1 MTLIIGASGRARHGK
16 TDFCEA
22 IQEYVT
28 KCEFRTAKLY
38 DIGSMIRVWCIATG
52 RLPQVERKDMTR
64 EQLQILIDGGKIRRQ
79 LSGDNNIWMQ
89 DLMQQIKTDNVHV
102 ALIPNIRYRF
112 EAQTI
117 QAAGGYNVRMRR
129 LNKDGSTF
137 ISEDRPPND
146 ITETDTEFWPA
157 DAYLT
162 TVEGQ
167 VGLIPSLAVV
177 VYRYLRQDPKAER
190 NHV

>member
-1 MTLIIGASGRARHGK
+1 MTLIIGACGRARHGK

-22 IQEYVT
+22 IRDY
-28 KCEFRTAKLY
+28 CLRIPYSAKLY
-38 DIGSMIRVWCIATG
+38 DIGDMIRRWCIATG

-64 EQLQILIDGGKIRRQ
+64 EQLQVLIDGGKIRRG
-79 LSGDNNIWMQ
+79 LEGNNIWML
-89 DLMQQIKTDNVHV
+89 DLMQQIEKDSFDV
-102 ALIPNIRYRF
+102 ALVPNIRYQF

-129 LNKDGSTF
+129 LNLDGSTF

-146 ITETDTEFWPA
+146 ITETNMEFWPA

-167 VGLIPSLAVV
+167 VDLIGPMAVTIFK
-177 VYRYLRQDPKAER
+177 YFLWKKGGEI
-190 NHV
+190 HV

>member
-22 IQEYVT
+22 IRDHVIYEEGG
-28 KCEFRTAKLY
+28 KAKLY
-38 DIGSMIRVWCIATG
+38 DIGNMIRLWCIATG

-64 EQLQILIDGGKIRRQ
+64 AQLQILIDGGKERRR
-79 LSGDNNIWMQ
+79 LDGNNIWMQ
-89 DLMQQIKTDNVHV
+89 ELVQEIKQDNLHV

-112 EAQTI
+112 EGQTI
-117 QAAGGYNVRMRR
+117 KDVGGYNVRLKR

-146 ITETDTEFWPA
+146 ITETDMEFWPA

-167 VGLIPSLAVV
+167 VDLIAPIAVAIF
-177 VYRYLRQDPKAER
+177 RHFAQFGGPAQL
-190 NHV
+190 